1 MLNESE
7 VFQLQSKKYVIKAIT
22 ITVKLTIAIN
32 LALVSPVN
40 LNFSVLI
47 KFQTYVI
54 IQSFPHDSNI
64 FYIIS
69 LASGCQTIIF
79 HFFLAHLFCWDSFI
93 LFRFHRASI
102 SLFHPFSLEPK
113 SFHIWKTTLWFSK
126 ILDFILTLKD
136 KNSAEEFC

>member
-7 VFQLQSKKYVIKAIT
+7 VFQLQSKKYVMKAIT

-69 LASGCQTIIF
+69 LASGFQTIIF
-79 HFFLAHLFCWDSFI
+79 HFFLALVCSVGILLFCI
-93 LFRFHRASI
+93 LLYFL
-102 SLFHPFSLEPK
+102 LFFYFVRIP
-113 SFHIWKTTLWFSK
+113 
-126 ILDFILTLKD
+126 
-136 KNSAEEFC
+136 